1 MSFYVK
7 REKDGRTGWVGPI
20 RSFQQARREFAAWE
34 DAGWSAE
41 IEDTSPDIAREVRAG
56 RIRSSQQARRE
67 FAAWEDAGWSA
78 KIEDTSPEIRR
89 EVREWQREADK
100 RLGR

>member
-20 RSFQQARREFAAWE
+20 RSF
-34 DAGWSAE
+34 
-41 IEDTSPDIAREVRAG
+41 
-56 RIRSSQQARRE
+56 QQARRE

-100 RLGR
+100 RLGRTR